1 MLLKRELLFKNLF
14 QFITYI
20 HIPDHITVTTDDEDD
35 NSAGPSGVRQGNVV
49 IHVIEM
55 ENLNIRLNPQCPY
68 YCSLLFFK
76 KEERNRQTLIPI

>member
-55 ENLNIRLNPQCPY
+55 E
-68 YCSLLFFK
+68 
-76 KEERNRQTLIPI
+76 TLISDLILNVLIIAHYYFSRRKSATDKL

>member
-49 IHVIEM
+49 IHVIQM
-55 ENLNIRLNPQCPY
+55 ENFNIRLNLQCPY
-68 YCSLLFFK
+68 Y
-76 KEERNRQTLIPI
+76 